1 MHTDCM
7 SVTCELL
14 TVGTSFLLTLRSRCG
29 LTAIANL
36 VSNSWLSSSGFLTN
50 LEYPQ
55 KKQSFEVR

>member
-1 MHTDCM
+1 M